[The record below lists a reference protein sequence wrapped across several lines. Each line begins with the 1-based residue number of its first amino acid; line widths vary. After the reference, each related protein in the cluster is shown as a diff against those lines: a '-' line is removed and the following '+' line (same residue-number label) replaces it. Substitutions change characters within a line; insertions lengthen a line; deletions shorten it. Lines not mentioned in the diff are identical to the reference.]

1 MYVRFMLQYHGGK
14 VFGQTINNPSKL
26 ANRVLNHIVVCIFG
40 CPKFLCILLPVE
52 EMEAYFLFDETKTIL
67 KSLEDAAAKVIV
79 IISAGNR
86 FN

>member
-1 MYVRFMLQYHGGK
+1 M
-14 VFGQTINNPSKL
+14 
-26 ANRVLNHIVVCIFG
+26 VVCIFG

-52 EMEAYFLFDETKTIL
+52 EMEAYFLFYETNALLESL
-67 KSLEDAAAKVIV
+67 KDAAAKVIV

>member
-1 MYVRFMLQYHGGK
+1 M
-14 VFGQTINNPSKL
+14 
-26 ANRVLNHIVVCIFG
+26 VVCIFG

-52 EMEAYFLFDETKTIL
+52 EIEADFLFNETNTIP
-67 KSLEDAAAKVIV
+67 KSLEDAAPKDIV